1 MRCTFP
7 IYKEIQ
13 NEDGSLSL
21 LLDKDISTSA
31 LTAEKNGSA
40 FATTFYNNGDGT
52 YYFEYSASGAYSV
65 KINGSYQDE
74 LRNIHMTADDV
85 LLSGMLAAVPGRGQ
99 LKNNAGT
106 LEIENAAT
114 MLLES
119 DIVDTLGSTLTTDPL
134 SANQGR
140 VLDEKIDDEI
150 QQLRND
156 MDDEDENLLERIMDI
171 EADINLNFASPSYLN
186 EAKSIS
192 QNLEILDTAVAAVS
206 GVAGVIDSE
215 MLYNMLDFADS
226 GADDAVPAAERQWE
240 VNSTTYVDVLRLPFY
255 RNADAQKIIL
265 RYEEYIL
272 YAGTTVNGRLNVLI
286 DGVSAGVDGYVNQE
300 SGPVKLDFE
309 INSIEIDITGYS
321 EAYHVLTVQIRKES
335 SGANYEIRRF
345 QTIKQSW

>member
-7 IYKEIQ
+7 IYKEVQ

-31 LTAEKNGSA
+31 LTAEKDGSA

-52 YYFEYSASGAYSV
+52 YYFEYNASGAYSV

-85 LLSGMLAAVPGRGQ
+85 LLSWNLAAAPTRGQ

-119 DIVDTLGSTLTTDPL
+119 DIVDSTSSTSTTDPL
-134 SANQGR
+134 SANQGY
-140 VLDEKIDDEI
+140 VLNNKIDDDI

-156 MDDEDENLLERIMDI
+156 MDDEDEALLERIMDI
-171 EADINLNFASPSYLN
+171 EADINLNFASPNFLN

-192 QNLEILDTAVAAVS
+192 QNLEILDTAIAAVS

-272 YAGTTVNGRLNVLI
+272 YAGTTVTGRLNVLI

-321 EAYHVLTVQIRKES
+321 EAYHILTVQIRKES